1 MIRCNVCGSKDTR
14 ALYRSHSE
22 NSITTMNVTIKGETE
37 VFVCNGCSHV
47 QTKPLVNLKKFYEI
61 RENMSKSMNI
71 QQSKNSYLHLIK
83 FNQPLSQGDK
93 TKTCLI

>member
-47 QTKPLVNLKKFYEI
+47 QTKPLVNLNKFYELEYEI
-61 RENMSKSMNI
+61 NSASLLHDQLYKIENGTN
-71 QQSKNSYLHLIK
+71 K
-83 FNQPLSQGDK
+83 FISNF
-93 TKTCLI
+93 